1 MSPAEVIE
9 GRRQMNFDLTDE
21 QKLLKEQARRVLEE
35 RSSYEHVRSLLDSG
49 AVWDPA
55 LWQQMAN
62 LGWLGASIAEE
73 FGGLGMTG
81 TDSCVLAEE
90 LGRCVAPVPFASSV
104 GLAANAITWAGSREQ
119 KARYL
124 PKMASGE
131 LIATF
136 ALAEGPGLT
145 SLAHVQTRCAL
156 QRLSGRKWPVP
167 DAQIAQLAVVVAT
180 DPNGAPV
187 LAAVEL
193 DQPSVIRTPLVG
205 LDALRSHA
213 AIDFENAPAD
223 ILQAEDAGLVLAKL
237 LDCAATLT
245 AFEQVGGA
253 EASLEMA
260 RSYVLQR
267 HTFGRAVGSY
277 QAVKHRL
284 ADMWAGIE
292 LARSNAYFAAWAL
305 TNNAPE
311 LPLAAA
317 AARLSASE
325 AYDFAARENLHLHGG
340 IGYTLE
346 ANCHFHYRRAR
357 LLAVA
362 LGSTDFWSD
371 RLVEQLAQ
379 NPVEAP

>member
-1 MSPAEVIE
+1 
-9 GRRQMNFDLTDE
+9 
-21 QKLLKEQARRVLEE
+21 
-35 RSSYEHVRSLLDSG
+35 
-49 AVWDPA
+49 
-55 LWQQMAN
+55 
-62 LGWLGASIAEE
+62 
-73 FGGLGMTG
+73 
-81 TDSCVLAEE
+81 
-90 LGRCVAPVPFASSV
+90 
-104 GLAANAITWAGSREQ
+104 
-119 KARYL
+119 
-124 PKMASGE
+124 
-131 LIATF
+131 
-136 ALAEGPGLT
+136 
-145 SLAHVQTRCAL
+145 
-156 QRLSGRKWPVP
+156 
-167 DAQIAQLAVVVAT
+167 
-180 DPNGAPV
+180 V

-371 RLVEQLAQ
+371 RLVEQLAH